1 MSSSPEFAFL
11 LDLGMA
17 TIAALG
23 FTYVFS
29 RLKLPVV
36 LGQLVAGI
44 VTLSSARAKP
54 PKEWRD

>member
-1 MSSSPEFAFL
+1 LASSPEFAFL

-44 VTLSSARAKP
+44 VTLPSARAKP
-54 PKEWRD
+54 PKEW